1 MSAGASET
9 VLGPFDNWAN
19 AQKAARQERET
30 LPGQPVT
37 VLIAAGEY
45 EWRESLTFGPEDSG
59 TVEAPVVYKADGVV
73 RLTGARKPDR
83 CERLNE
89 SGLPEAVI
97 DLIPAASRDR
107 MMVIDIPHNESVGT
121 LNPIPESN
129 PDWEPNDREVIAP
142 SGLIVDDQPIVPS
155 CYPGSGPED
164 EDWLISG
171 PALRVKKDV
180 FGNPIG
186 EPESPFRIRDDQK
199 AWTTWKRW
207 TDIRANGYLYTDWAN
222 TFYHILD
229 RNTEEGWIQFDSMTT
244 YGPREGQRF
253 RFVNVLEEIHEPGTY
268 VIDTELGK
276 IFYLLKEGET
286 PRRYMIAALK
296 DPFIRCEDASH
307 LTFEGFT
314 IEDSRGSGI
323 YIKGGECVEI
333 TGCEI
338 RNLGHRAVVV
348 HGGKDHHVTD
358 CEIHGLG
365 GGAMVF
371 HGGDYEMLTP
381 AGHTASRNHCH
392 HFGRISPCYEPAVS
406 TSGVGMRILDNH
418 IHHIPHAGIQFDG
431 NDHLIEGNE
440 IHHYTLETGDASAIY
455 SGRNHAWR
463 GTIIRRNH
471 IHHSGTSGAGGSMA
485 IYLDDCLCGVTIEDN
500 FFECVTTA
508 IAIGGGRDHDIRGNV
523 FSQCS
528 PAISM
533 DGRGMDVT
541 PPWTGNVN
549 IFVRDKWYENPEKL
563 ALYKERYR
571 GFGELERYFAPD
583 AVIDNEHPVQIP
595 PEGTIIE
602 GNINT
607 SGHFL
612 DIMTGWFASPDHL
625 TLRDNLDCAQHHD
638 QAHVQSQNRP
648 QDQFSSGEEDE
659 S

>member
-1 MSAGASET
+1 MPTET
-9 VLGPFDNWAN
+9 TGIVLGPFDNWAN
-19 AQKAARQERET
+19 AQKSARLVREES
-30 LPGQPVT
+30 PGQPIT

-45 EWRESLTFGPEDSG
+45 EWNESLAFGPEDSG
-59 TVEAPVVYKADGVV
+59 TADAPIVYKADGDV

-83 CERLNE
+83 CVLLSE
-89 SGLPEAVI
+89 SGLPEDVI
-97 DLIPAASRDR
+97 NLIPESSRDR
-107 MMVIDIPHNESVGT
+107 MMVIDIPHNESAGT

-142 SGLIVDDQPIVPS
+142 TGLIVDDQPIVPS

-171 PALRVKKDV
+171 KALHVKKDV

-222 TFYHILD
+222 SFYHIKD
-229 RNTEEGWIQFDSMTT
+229 RNPEQGWIHFDGMTT

-268 VIDTELGK
+268 AIDTELGR
-276 IFYLLKEGET
+276 IFYLMKEGEL
-286 PRRYMIAALK
+286 PSRYMITAFK
-296 DPFIRCEDASH
+296 DVFIRCQDVSH
-307 LTFEGFT
+307 VIFDGFT
-314 IEDSRGSGI
+314 IEDSRGSGV
-323 YIKGGECVEI
+323 YIKGGESVKV

-338 RNLGHRAVVV
+338 RNLGHRGVIV
-348 HGGKDHHVTD
+348 HDGKDHHVTE

-365 GGAMVF
+365 GGAIVF
-371 HGGDYEMLTP
+371 HGGDYETLTP
-381 AGHTASRNHCH
+381 AGHTAAQNHCH
-392 HFGRISPCYEPAVS
+392 HFGRISPCYEPAVN
-406 TSGVGMRILDNH
+406 TSGVGMRILNNH
-418 IHHIPHAGIQFDG
+418 IHHIPHAGILFNG

-440 IHHYTLETGDASAIY
+440 IHHYTLQTGDAAAIY

-463 GTIIRRNH
+463 GTIIRCNH

-500 FFECVTTA
+500 FFESVTTA

-523 FSQCS
+523 FSECS
-528 PAISM
+528 PAIAM

-549 IFVRDKWYENPEKL
+549 IFVRDKWYEKPEKL

-571 GFGELERYFAPD
+571 GFGELERYYAPD
-583 AVIDNEHPVQIP
+583 AVINDENPVQVP
-595 PEGTIIE
+595 PALL
-602 GNINT
+602 
-607 SGHFL
+607 L
-612 DIMTGWFASPDHL
+612 DYA
-625 TLRDNLDCAQHHD
+625 TLMKPHPRTRRGAN
-638 QAHVQSQNRP
+638 
-648 QDQFSSGEEDE
+648 G
-659 S
+659 